1 MTSALSK
8 LGKMVSVWEEGAPFT
23 LVIFKEKQADE
34 LQSLFKGAILIER
47 VEKSA
52 SEFSDRLALLRTGEQ
67 EYVFSR
73 DHSGCF
79 LSSINGFSCRVYAG
93 EEGGLAYHTDSP
105 GIIYRVSDILTAA
118 GLNIATMHLSREQ
131 RGKRALLL
139 FTTDGKPAARVLDEI
154 STLDAIN
161 QVVPLQEEE
170 LS

>member
-1 MTSALSK
+1 MNSALSK
-8 LGKMVSVWEEGAPFT
+8 LGKMVSVWEGSAPFT

-34 LQSLFKGAILIER
+34 LQSLFKETVSIER

-79 LSSINGFSCRVYAG
+79 LSSINGFSCRVHAG
-93 EEGGLAYHTDSP
+93 EDGGLAYHTDSP
-105 GIIYRVSDILTAA
+105 GIIYRVSDVLAAA

-139 FTTDGKPAARVLDEI
+139 FTTDGKPPANVFDQIRALG
-154 STLDAIN
+154 AIE
-161 QVVPLQEEE
+161 QVVPLQGEG